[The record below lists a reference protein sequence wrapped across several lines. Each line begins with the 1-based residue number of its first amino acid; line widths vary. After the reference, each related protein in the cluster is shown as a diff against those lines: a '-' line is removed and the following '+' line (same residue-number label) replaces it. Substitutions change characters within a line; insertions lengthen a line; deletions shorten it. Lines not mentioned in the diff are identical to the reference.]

1 VKPTSNAL
9 IYKKCKND
17 TQQIHSKEKSYA
29 LILQYTYRIKILW
42 HTSGLHI
49 KLTKLSTRLTIISV
63 KPEQNTQK
71 NAYSVA
77 RTECPNQHNNQLRA
91 VGRHGN
97 RAAKQFSALVEG
109 EREQRDQRHSAD
121 QTGDLLRRLPL
132 VALGDQL
139 RQDRHQGDV
148 QEAAGGEGNYP
159 GGPLLCKTKKSLK

>member
-1 VKPTSNAL
+1 MRLFSNTHT
-9 IYKKCKND
+9 K
-17 TQQIHSKEKSYA
+17 SKYFGTRVDSN
-29 LILQYTYRIKILW
+29 
-42 HTSGLHI
+42 I

-71 NAYSVA
+71 NALFCRSH
-77 RTECPNQHNNQLRA
+77 RECPNQHNNQLRA

-97 RAAKQFSALVEG
+97 RAAKQLSALVEG

-159 GGPLLCKTKKSLK
+159 GGPLLYQTKKIIKRNEITGKMKFFIYIAFGRRPE